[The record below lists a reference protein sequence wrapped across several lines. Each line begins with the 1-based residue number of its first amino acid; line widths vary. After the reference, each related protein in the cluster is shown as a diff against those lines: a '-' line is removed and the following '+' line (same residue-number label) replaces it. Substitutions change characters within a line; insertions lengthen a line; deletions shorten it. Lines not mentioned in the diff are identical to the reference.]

1 MEDTLMTDKTGKY
14 SLLAS
19 IASSVVLAGAFAV
32 LAVLKNSSRT
42 TPLYSTVDIVAG
54 VIFVFILSMIVSAS
68 VWPWVTEK
76 YLKKPRQ

>member
-1 MEDTLMTDKTGKY
+1 MQDTVMADETGKY
-14 SLLAS
+14 SLIAS
-19 IASSVVLAGAFAV
+19 TASSVVLAGVFAM

-68 VWPWVTEK
+68 VWPGIMEK
-76 YLKKPRQ
+76 RLKKPRQ

>member
-1 MEDTLMTDKTGKY
+1 MQDTVMTDKTGKY
-14 SLLAS
+14 SMIAS
-19 IASSVVLAGAFAV
+19 IASSVVFAGVFAL

-68 VWPWVTEK
+68 VWPGIMEK
-76 YLKKPRQ
+76 RQKKPR